1 MTYRDETGY
10 YVVPNLLIP
19 MDLVLRPDL
28 FSNLYSHIRYH
39 PLEVRTSYHIDD
51 RNFHEQENDVLCSIW
66 HSSSLVDYFN
76 VNFVTKYL
84 AF

>member
-1 MTYRDETGY
+1 MTYGDEAGY

-28 FSNLYSHIRYH
+28 FSKLYSHIRYH
-39 PLEVRTSYHIDD
+39 PLEVRTNLHIDD
-51 RNFHEQENDVLCSIW
+51 RNFHEQEKDVLCSIW
-66 HSSSLVDYFN
+66 HSSSLVDYLT